1 VLAALAALV
10 LQATPA
16 GAEIR
21 LLGLRTPRDASGGVR
36 VELRSDGAPPAGA
49 AYRLSAPS
57 RLVLDL
63 PGVVNATGQERFA
76 VGGPGIARVR
86 LGQHPGFLRVV
97 LDLGPD
103 APPSHRVE
111 QTTNGLVLALG
122 NAPLPALAVEP
133 PAANPQ
139 PQRTEI
145 RRPPGEAPVRIYGIE
160 LQAGAERDRVLVF
173 AEHELTAELVTI
185 DAGTVELR
193 LSGATL
199 VASATRR
206 IRPDVGGAVSEV
218 VAFEPVAHGGGS
230 EVRIQIER
238 SAGALPTLSRRG
250 AILAVEFLLPAG
262 ARDTGLTLSFVD
274 AELSEVVREVAK
286 ATGTSF
292 LFDERLEGRV
302 TLSVVNRV
310 TAAEALQILHSA
322 LLSRG
327 FAAVPTPG
335 GAFRILPAG
344 DGKSVAPYRIGAAS
358 AQRAAPITT
367 LLRLHGASAPELVAA
382 LARLAGSEILVSGFA
397 PTNSVILSGSEA
409 ALQRY
414 LAIAQALDAVE
425 SEELAVVALRHRDAV
440 ELAEILRQTLP
451 PARAGHDGGKQPRF
465 EIWADERSN
474 SVLMRAP
481 APRVAELRAWL
492 AQLDRPA
499 TGEGTIRVIRPV
511 HADATQL
518 AETLTKLAQ
527 GDPRAKLRP
536 EAKLRPA
543 ATLRLADAGGLAG
556 QLARGAA
563 TAKLRP
569 ADAGGL
575 AGRRFQVAV
584 HESTNALLVQ
594 GDTETQRA
602 VRELVDEIDRRPPTI
617 LVDVLVLE
625 VTTARSL
632 ALGLDAFLPFGDVS
646 NPDEALAGAFSIQ
659 SGRGG
664 VFEPVS
670 DPGVGFLRYARA
682 PLLIPIIG
690 PGGIPTELVVPR
702 EIVQITAAE
711 GTVVARTL
719 LRPHLLAL
727 SGEEH
732 ELIAG
737 DNVPVLVGA
746 TNAAGAPVTTD
757 PLTIVNDIERRDVG
771 TILRVLPTAG
781 QAGDVRIELEVEVS
795 RVRPVP
801 GDVATRIGPVIE
813 QRKLSAVARLEAGQV
828 VVLGMVLG
836 DGLMERDTGVPFL
849 KDIPILG
856 WLARSTVSERVKS
869 SLVIALQA
877 SIERSQEER
886 IADSIRQRLA
896 FERTLARRGEL
907 ADGEREGYALLVTTR
922 SSEVEARDV
931 ASALAS
937 AGAQEPRVVSWEWDG
952 DARFDVYLGGFPTI
966 RAAAT
971 AADPL
976 LAEGWRPELV
986 ALPPHAAGSAPVP
999 AKQE

>member
-1 VLAALAALV
+1 MHLGWVRRRRGRTTAAAVLAALGALV
-10 LQATPA
+10 LEATSA

-21 LLGLRTPRDASGGVR
+21 LLGLSAPRDASGGVR
-36 VELRSDGAPPAGA
+36 VELRTDGAASAGA

-122 NAPLPALAVEP
+122 NAPLHALAVEP

-139 PQRTEI
+139 PRRTEI
-145 RRPPGEAPVRIYGIE
+145 RQPPGEAPVRIYGIE
-160 LQAGAERDRVLVF
+160 LLAGAEHDRVLVF

-185 DAGTVELR
+185 DAGTVELH
-193 LSGATL
+193 LSSATL

-218 VAFEPVAHGGGS
+218 IAFEPEARGGGS

-238 SAGALPTLSRRG
+238 SAGAVPTLSRRG
-250 AILAVEFLLPAG
+250 AILAVEFPLPAG
-262 ARDTGLTLSFVD
+262 ARDAGLTLSFVD

-322 LLSRG
+322 LLSQG
-327 FAAVPTPG
+327 FAAVPSPG

-344 DGKSVAPYRIGAAS
+344 DGKSVAPYRIGTAS

-367 LLRLHGASAPELVAA
+367 LLHLHGAAAPELVAA
-382 LARLAGSEILVSGFA
+382 LARLAGREILVSGFA

-425 SEELAVVALRHRDAV
+425 GEELAVVALRHRDAV

-451 PARAGHDGGKQPRF
+451 PAREGHDGRKQPRF
-465 EIWADERSN
+465 EISADERSN

-492 AQLDRPA
+492 AQLDRPP

-527 GDPRAKLRP
+527 GDPAVT
-536 EAKLRPA
+536 LRPA
-543 ATLRLADAGGLAG
+543 GV
-556 QLARGAA
+556 
-563 TAKLRP
+563 
-569 ADAGGL
+569 GGL

-594 GDTETQRA
+594 GDTETQRV

-632 ALGLDAFLPFGDVS
+632 ALGLDAFLPFGDAS
-646 NPDEALAGAFSIQ
+646 NPDETLAGAFSIQ
-659 SGRGG
+659 SGMGG
-664 VFEPVS
+664 VFQPVS
-670 DPGVGFLRYARA
+670 DPGAGFFRYARA

-690 PGGIPTELVVPR
+690 PGGIPTELLVPG

-711 GTVVARTL
+711 GTVTARTL

-732 ELIAG
+732 ELVAG

-746 TNAAGAPVTTD
+746 TDAAGAPVTSD

-771 TILRVLPTAG
+771 TILRVKPTAG
-781 QAGDVRIELEVEVS
+781 QAGDVRLELEVEAS
-795 RVRPVP
+795 RVRPLP

-813 QRKLSAVARLEAGQV
+813 QRKLSAVARLESGQV
-828 VVLGMVLG
+828 AVLGMLVDDVG
-836 DGLMERDTGVPFL
+836 MERDTGVPFL
-849 KDIPILG
+849 KEIPILG
-856 WLARSTVSERVKS
+856 WLARSTTSERVKR
-869 SLVIALQA
+869 SLVIAVQA
-877 SIERSQEER
+877 SIERSREQR
-886 IADSIRQRLA
+886 LADSIRQRLA
-896 FERTLARRGEL
+896 FERSLARRGEF
-907 ADGEREGYALLVTTR
+907 ASGEGYALLVTTR
-922 SSEVEARDV
+922 SSEAEAQGV

-952 DARFDVYLGGFPTI
+952 EPRFDVYLGGFSTI
-966 RAAAT
+966 GSAVAAT
-971 AADPL
+971 DPL
-976 LAEGWRPELV
+976 LAEGWKPELV
-986 ALPPHAAGSAPVP
+986 ALRPHAASGEPVP
-999 AKQE
+999 AR